1 MDSLNGFG
9 AWCRARTGDF
19 RDGEAWICVA
29 RGGVGGEWRQD
40 WAVFLTVLR
49 PAGAIQAHGSRRIKQ
64 YCESGR
70 GHCKQRLEV
79 GSVNNWHAGDVV
91 VWDNCSTLHRR
102 DGFDESARRIMHR
115 TQMLGPLT
123 V

>member
-1 MDSLNGFG
+1 VKLVVVRWWWPGWQSDCFK
-9 AWCRARTGDF
+9 
-19 RDGEAWICVA
+19 V
-29 RGGVGGEWRQD
+29 GVESGPGRF
-40 WAVFLTVLR
+40 FLAVLR
-49 PAGAIQAHGSRRIKQ
+49 PAGVIQAHGSRRIKQ

-70 GHCKQRLEV
+70 GRCKQRLEV

-91 VWDNCSTLHRR
+91 VWDNCSTLHLR